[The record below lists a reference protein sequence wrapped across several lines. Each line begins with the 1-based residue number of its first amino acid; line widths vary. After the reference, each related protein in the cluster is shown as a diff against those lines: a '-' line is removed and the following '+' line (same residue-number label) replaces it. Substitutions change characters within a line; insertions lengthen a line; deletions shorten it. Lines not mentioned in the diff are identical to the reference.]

1 MFGDQQTFG
10 LQQTHRLPQG
20 VVLTPSWRASFTWD
34 RIAPAGISPLSSIS
48 RRRVYTSAVLLTTGL
63 GKTPIHLY
71 RSHAANSTEQPLENE
86 QPPSRCC
93 LAPWNIL
100 TSSEISIEFCG

>member
-1 MFGDQQTFG
+1 MFDDQQTFG

-63 GKTPIHLY
+63 GKRL
-71 RSHAANSTEQPLENE
+71 STSIGVTQPTL
-86 QPPSRCC
+86 Q
-93 LAPWNIL
+93 
-100 TSSEISIEFCG
+100 SSL